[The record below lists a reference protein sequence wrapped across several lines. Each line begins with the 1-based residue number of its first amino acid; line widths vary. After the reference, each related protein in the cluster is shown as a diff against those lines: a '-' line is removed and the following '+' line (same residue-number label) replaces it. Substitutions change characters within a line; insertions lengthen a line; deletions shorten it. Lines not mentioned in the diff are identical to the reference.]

1 MPRGP
6 RSRRRRTH
14 CGADA
19 RDEPQVVRYVVGG
32 RPLVWSNAVIGLRN
46 PIAPPLT
53 IHHEGDGTRCWSE
66 FTLNG
71 AYEGP
76 PGLVHGGVCALI
88 LDHVLGEAASEGLTK
103 PLFTGT
109 ITVRY
114 VRGTPLGRLRAEAA
128 VERTEGDQILCLRP
142 SFRCGRHHRRS
153 RGDLHS
159 AGMGERSRVKFYISS
174 AFLNTREIVEVARVA
189 DDLGYDGIGIPDHI
203 VNLETLNTPYPYT
216 KDGQRRWQPFTE
228 WPDPWVLV
236 GALAQVTTRLRFV
249 TTVYIPAMR
258 NPYSAAKAIGTAAY
272 LADGRVELGVG
283 VGWCEDEF
291 ALMEQRFAQRG
302 KRTDEMLA
310 LMKALWSPDWTEFD
324 GEFYRT
330 PKLEMQPTP
339 PPIPVYVGGLSETAL
354 RRAARYDGW
363 IGDLIN
369 TDRAIAAAARLHEL
383 RTENGLAADDFT
395 ILTPLTDAFT
405 IADYQR
411 AEDAGITGILTMPWM
426 FYAGPDATLAEKID
440 GMKRFRKDLALDG

>member
-1 MPRGP
+1 
-6 RSRRRRTH
+6 
-14 CGADA
+14 
-19 RDEPQVVRYVVGG
+19 
-32 RPLVWSNAVIGLRN
+32 
-46 PIAPPLT
+46 
-53 IHHEGDGTRCWSE
+53 
-66 FTLNG
+66 
-71 AYEGP
+71 
-76 PGLVHGGVCALI
+76 
-88 LDHVLGEAASEGLTK
+88 
-103 PLFTGT
+103 
-109 ITVRY
+109 
-114 VRGTPLGRLRAEAA
+114 
-128 VERTEGDQILCLRP
+128 
-142 SFRCGRHHRRS
+142 
-153 RGDLHS
+153 
-159 AGMGERSRVKFYISS
+159 MGERSRVKFYISS

-216 KDGQRRWQPFTE
+216 KDGERRWQPFTE

-249 TTVYIPAMR
+249 TTVCIPAMR

-354 RRAARYDGW
+354 RRAARHDGW

-383 RTENGLAADDFT
+383 RAENGLAVDDFT
-395 ILTPLTDAFT
+395 ILTPLTDALT